1 MSGGVTLIMKNLN
14 FSPLKKLEI
23 ILDGEHQ
30 AFFTYIL
37 DRAGVKGYT
46 IINKQSG
53 KGRHGFHEGHLMFN
67 EDDVQI
73 MIIAAV
79 PEHLVKPILEGLAPF
94 YNEHSGVVFISD
106 ILVTRLV
113 KFGC

>member
-1 MSGGVTLIMKNLN
+1 MKNLN

-23 ILDGEHQ
+23 IVEGAHQ
-30 AFFTYIL
+30 EFATDLL
-37 DRAGVKGYT
+37 DRAGVTGYT
-46 IINKQSG
+46 IVNNLSG

-67 EDDVQI
+67 EDATLI

-79 PEHLVKPILEGLAPF
+79 PEELVKPILEGYAPF
-94 YNEHSGVVFISD
+94 FGKHSGVVFISD

-113 KFGC
+113 KFTGAGEQPG

>member
-1 MSGGVTLIMKNLN
+1 MKNLN
-14 FSPLKKLEI
+14 LSPLKKLEI

-30 AFFTYIL
+30 NFVTDLL
-37 DRAGVKGYT
+37 DKAGVKGYT
-46 IINKQSG
+46 IINNLSG

-67 EDDVQI
+67 EDDLLI

-79 PEHLVKPILEGLAPF
+79 PEGLVKPILEGLAPF

-106 ILVTRLV
+106 IQVTRLV
-113 KFGC
+113 KFGG